1 LLEVQFRE
9 RSKAWERQTARHGPR
24 KGALRNVQDIRA
36 EKVTP
41 VHREGRRENA
51 LIGCC

>member
-1 LLEVQFRE
+1 MQFRE
-9 RSKAWERQTARHGPR
+9 RSKAWQKPAAWHGPR
-24 KGALRNVQDIRA
+24 KGVLRNVQDICA